1 MQNFELNVYIPSLFL
16 NTVLDVVVDDVATVE
31 IDVVI
36 VVFVVVVVEDL
47 VSSLS
52 LMG

>member
-1 MQNFELNVYIPSLFL
+1 M
-16 NTVLDVVVDDVATVE
+16 LDVVVEDVATVE
-31 IDVVI
+31 IDVVLI
-36 VVFVVVVVEDL
+36 VVVFVVVVVVVVDDL

>member
-1 MQNFELNVYIPSLFL
+1 MYIPSLFL

>member
-1 MQNFELNVYIPSLFL
+1 MYIPSLLL

-36 VVFVVVVVEDL
+36 EVAYMDSFAL
-47 VSSLS
+47 
-52 LMG
+52 

>member
-1 MQNFELNVYIPSLFL
+1 MYIPSLFL
-16 NTVLDVVVDDVATVE
+16 NTVLDVVVEDVATVE

-36 VVFVVVVVEDL
+36 VVVVVVVVVDL

>member
-1 MQNFELNVYIPSLFL
+1 MYIPSLLL
-16 NTVLDVVVDDVATVE
+16 NTELDVVVEDVANVE
-31 IDVVI
+31 IDVVL
-36 VVFVVVVVEDL
+36 VVFVVVVVVEDL

>member
-1 MQNFELNVYIPSLFL
+1 MYIPSPLL
-16 NTVLDVVVDDVATVE
+16 NTVLDVDVEDVATVA
-31 IDVVI
+31 IDVVL
-36 VVFVVVVVEDL
+36 VVFVVVVVVEDL

>member
-1 MQNFELNVYIPSLFL
+1 MYIPSLFL
-16 NTVLDVVVDDVATVE
+16 NTVLDVVVEDVATVE

>member
-1 MQNFELNVYIPSLFL
+1 MYIPSLLL
-16 NTVLDVVVDDVATVE
+16 NTELDVVIEDVANVE
-31 IDVVI
+31 IDVLL
-36 VVFVVVVVEDL
+36 VVFVVVVVVEDL